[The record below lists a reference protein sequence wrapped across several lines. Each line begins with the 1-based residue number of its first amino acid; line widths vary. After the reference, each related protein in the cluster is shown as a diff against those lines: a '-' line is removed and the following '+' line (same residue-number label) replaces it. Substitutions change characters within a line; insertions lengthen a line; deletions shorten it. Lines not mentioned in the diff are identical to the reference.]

1 MNALIPF
8 PNISPE
14 IFSFP
19 IFGFE
24 FALRWYALA
33 YIAGILIGWRMS
45 VMTVKAARLWLND
58 RPVMTPTQIED
69 LLTWMI
75 LGVILGGR
83 LGYVLFYQPAYYLQ
97 NPQEILF
104 IWQGGMA
111 FHGGLLGVI
120 VAGLIFTTRYKIPKL
135 SAADVMALGVPP
147 GLLLG
152 RLANF
157 INAELWGRPTDLP
170 WGVAFP
176 TNAAQYCPDVIGL
189 CARHPSQLYEALLE
203 GLILGALLL
212 WMAWRR
218 DAYKTPGLIAGT
230 FFAGYGIARFI
241 VEFARQPDA
250 QFVSAGNPLGL
261 AFEMGGYGL
270 TMGQILSIPMVLI
283 GAYLIRHARRAKI
296 TA

>member
-1 MNALIPF
+1 MNALLPF

-14 IFSFP
+14 VFS
-19 IFGFE
+19 ISVFGFE
-24 FALRWYALA
+24 LALRWYALA
-33 YIAGILIGWRMS
+33 YIAGILIGWRMV
-45 VMTVKAARLWLND
+45 VMTVKTSRLWIKNQ
-58 RPVMTPTQIED
+58 PVMTPTQIED
-69 LLTWMI
+69 LLTWVI
-75 LGVILGGR
+75 LGVIFGGR
-83 LGYVLFYQPAYYLQ
+83 LGYVLFYQPSYYLQ
-97 NPQEILF
+97 NPSEILYV
-104 IWQGGMA
+104 WQGGMA

-120 VAGLIFTTRYKIPKL
+120 TAGLIFTTRYKIPKL
-135 SAADVMALGVPP
+135 SAADIMALGVPP

-176 TNAAQYCPDVIGL
+176 TQAAQFCPDVIGV

-203 GLILGALLL
+203 GLILGGLLL
-212 WMAWRR
+212 WLAWRR

-230 FFAGYGIARFI
+230 FFLGYGIARFS

-261 AFEMGGYGL
+261 ALEMGGYGL
-270 TMGQILSIPMVLI
+270 TMGQLLSVPMIAL
-283 GAYLIRHARRAKI
+283 GLYLIRQARRMI